1 MEIKKT
7 KLTVAEKLALERL
20 QVENQ
25 KLKSQLDYLSMM
37 VDVDIDIEEGE
48 DGNEQ
53 EL

>member
-7 KLTVAEKLALERL
+7 KLTVAEKLSLERL